1 MFASVADRHRFGLRR
16 QPGAAR
22 RSQVLAKELV
32 ALEADVILGQATPGT
47 TALQADAGRVAVPMT
62 TPGTAASRFNFL
74 LKSLRSRRPL
84 RPAWWQVL
92 ACRERAAAG
101 RGAPIADCPKSANRS
116 LLVYGHRRDVD
127 HAQTGLAQTRRFL
140 LLFQSAAPPAA
151 LSAAFPASV
160 ISYNMSCMLG
170 VCDERLI

>member
-47 TALQADAGRVAVPMT
+47 TALQSDAGRVAVPMT

-74 LKSLRSRRPL
+74 LKSLRSWRPL

-101 RGAPIADCPKSANRS
+101 RGAYAIRALPGSISRGPSPGS
-116 LLVYGHRRDVD
+116 E
-127 HAQTGLAQTRRFL
+127 LAL
-140 LLFQSAAPPAA
+140 W
-151 LSAAFPASV
+151 
-160 ISYNMSCMLG
+160 
-170 VCDERLI
+170 ERVV